1 MPGGLLPSPIHP
13 QHYGEGVALC
23 GPFLLSGPGVSGPG
37 VSGRGVSG
45 LMVAGMGVGPGI
57 GLWGP
62 GTGLWM
68 VSSPG
73 RYNTARTAKIAL
85 TCLKSALGS
94 IVAQMQHPERK

>member
-1 MPGGLLPSPIHP
+1 
-13 QHYGEGVALC
+13 VR
-23 GPFLLSGPGVSGPG
+23 PFSFVG
-37 VSGRGVSG
+37 SGRVGSGRVGSGRVGAVGSG
-45 LMVAGMGVGPGI
+45 LMGVGMGTGPGI

-85 TCLKSALGS
+85 TCLKSALYS
-94 IVAQMQHPERK
+94 IVAQMQHPEGK

>member
-1 MPGGLLPSPIHP
+1 
-13 QHYGEGVALC
+13 VR
-23 GPFLLSGPGVSGPG
+23 PFSFSGPVVSGPG
-37 VSGRGVSG
+37 SCRGGLSGVGAVGSVGSG
-45 LMVAGMGVGPGI
+45 LMVAGMGMGPGI

-73 RYNTARTAKIAL
+73 RYKTARTAKIAL
-85 TCLKSALGS
+85 TCLKRALGS

>member
-1 MPGGLLPSPIHP
+1 
-13 QHYGEGVALC
+13 VR
-23 GPFLLSGPGVSGPG
+23 PFSSGPGVSGPG
-37 VSGRGVSG
+37 VSGPGVSGPGVSGPGVSG

-73 RYNTARTAKIAL
+73 MHQTARTAKIAL
-85 TCLKSALGS
+85 TGLKRALGS
-94 IVAQMQHPERK
+94 IVAQMQHP

>member
-1 MPGGLLPSPIHP
+1 VRPFSFVGSGRVGS
-13 QHYGEGVALC
+13 GV
-23 GPFLLSGPGVSGPG
+23 VSGPG
-37 VSGRGVSG
+37 SGPSGRGGRVGAVGSG
-45 LMVAGMGVGPGI
+45 LMVAGMGMGPGI

-85 TCLKSALGS
+85 TCLKSALYS
-94 IVAQMQHPERK
+94 IVAQMQHPEGK

>member
-1 MPGGLLPSPIHP
+1 M
-13 QHYGEGVALC
+13 
-23 GPFLLSGPGVSGPG
+23 LSGLSGL
-37 VSGRGVSG
+37 SG

-73 RYNTARTAKIAL
+73 RYKTARTAKIAL
-85 TCLKSALGS
+85 TGLKRALYS

>member
-1 MPGGLLPSPIHP
+1 
-13 QHYGEGVALC
+13 VR
-23 GPFLLSGPGVSGPG
+23 PFSFVGSGSGR
-37 VSGRGVSG
+37 VRSGRGSRVRSGRGLVGSG
-45 LMVAGMGVGPGI
+45 LMVAGMGMGPGI

-85 TCLKSALGS
+85 TCLKSALYS
-94 IVAQMQHPERK
+94 IVAQMQHPEGK

>member
-1 MPGGLLPSPIHP
+1 MV
-13 QHYGEGVALC
+13 GVGAV
-23 GPFLLSGPGVSGPG
+23 GAVG
-37 VSGRGVSG
+37 SG
-45 LMVAGMGVGPGI
+45 LMVAGMGMGPGI

-85 TCLKSALGS
+85 TCLKSALYS

>member
-1 MPGGLLPSPIHP
+1 VRPFSFVGSGRVGS
-13 QHYGEGVALC
+13 GV
-23 GPFLLSGPGVSGPG
+23 VSGVG
-37 VSGRGVSG
+37 SGRSGSVGSG
-45 LMVAGMGVGPGI
+45 LMVAGMGMGPGI

-85 TCLKSALGS
+85 TCLKSALYS
-94 IVAQMQHPERK
+94 IVAQMQHPEGK

>member
-1 MPGGLLPSPIHP
+1 
-13 QHYGEGVALC
+13 VR
-23 GPFLLSGPGVSGPG
+23 PFSFVGSGRVG
-37 VSGRGVSG
+37 SGRGGRVGAVGSVGSG
-45 LMVAGMGVGPGI
+45 LMVAGMGMGPGI

-85 TCLKSALGS
+85 TCLKSALYS
-94 IVAQMQHPERK
+94 IVAQMQHPEGK

>member
-1 MPGGLLPSPIHP
+1 
-13 QHYGEGVALC
+13 V
-23 GPFLLSGPGVSGPG
+23 GPGI
-37 VSGRGVSG
+37 G
-45 LMVAGMGVGPGI
+45 LWGPGI

>member
-1 MPGGLLPSPIHP
+1 
-13 QHYGEGVALC
+13 VR
-23 GPFLLSGPGVSGPG
+23 PFSFLSGPGVSGPG
-37 VSGRGVSG
+37 VSGPGVSG